1 MDKTRDINEMKKNL
15 TRFQVR
21 KLLGNPSMIKGN
33 LSPRIDQVYHY
44 HGDLNA
50 DGEEEKG
57 TVNFYRD
64 RVVSFTSPFE

>member
-1 MDKTRDINEMKKNL
+1 
-15 TRFQVR
+15 
-21 KLLGNPSMIKGN
+21 MIKGN

-44 HGDLNA
+44 HGDLDA